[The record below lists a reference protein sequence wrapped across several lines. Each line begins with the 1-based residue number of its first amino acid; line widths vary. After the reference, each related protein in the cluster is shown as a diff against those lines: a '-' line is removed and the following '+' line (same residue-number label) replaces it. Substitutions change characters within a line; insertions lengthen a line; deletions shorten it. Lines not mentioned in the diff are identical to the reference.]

1 MINDST
7 ALSQL
12 NSDVRQITARVY
24 VYEGAST
31 RKYTFKASDNLQGFT
46 VERIGQG
53 KFFGYGICQKVNVKV
68 RDLNRQFT
76 ITTDNELL
84 PVWDV
89 RVGGNNQSLF
99 RYPRFKVS
107 EVHRDENTNALSIT
121 AYDALY
127 GATKRT
133 VSELT
138 LAAPYTIKDFIQA
151 CAQLLGLNGYTT
163 IGIGEDETCFDTSYP
178 EGANFEGTET
188 IREAL
193 DAAAEATQT
202 IYYINESRK
211 LCFKRLSVSGAPV
224 FTINKD
230 IYFTLSSKTNKRL
243 GTIVSATELGDN
255 LSASTTE
262 SGSTQFVRNNP
273 FWDNREDRA
282 TLLDNALAAVGG
294 LTLNQFESDWRGNY
308 LLEIGDKI
316 ALITKDGSQAF
327 SFVLDDTI
335 TYIGGL
341 QEQTRWSYENEENE
355 NDINSAPSNLGDS
368 IKQTYAKVDK
378 VNKEI
383 EIVASQAD
391 ENTDA
396 IAALRINVNSINAT
410 VQNQQQQIN
419 ESVDSLNSDIDS
431 LTTEIA
437 SARLE
442 SQQAILE
449 FRQEIE
455 QDGIDKVT
463 TSTGFTFNEEGMTV
477 EKSGREMK
485 TTITEDGMTVY
496 RSGESVL
503 QANNEGVKAKNLH
516 ANTYLIIG
524 NNSRFEDYK
533 YNRTGCFWIGS

>member
-1 MINDST
+1 MINNLN

-12 NSDVRQITARVY
+12 NSDVRHITARAY
-24 VYEGAST
+24 VYEGTST
-31 RKYTFKASDNLQGFT
+31 KHTFKATDNLQSFT
-46 VERIGQG
+46 VERVGQG
-53 KFFGYGICQKVNVKV
+53 KFFGYGVCQKMNLKV
-68 RDLNRQFT
+68 RDISRQFSV
-76 ITTDNELL
+76 TTANQINLI
-84 PVWDV
+84 WDV
-89 RVGGNNQSLF
+89 LVDGKNTSLF
-99 RYPRFKVS
+99 AYPRFRVS

-127 GATKRT
+127 DATKHN

-138 LAAPYTIKDFIQA
+138 LADSYTIKEFITS
-151 CAQLLGLNGYTT
+151 CVSLLGLKGYS
-163 IGIGEDETCFDTSYP
+163 IRGVGENETCFDTSYAA
-178 EGANFEGTET
+178 GANFEGTET

-193 DAAAEATQT
+193 DAVAEVTQT
-202 IYYINESRK
+202 IYFITSENK
-211 LCFKRLSVSGAPV
+211 ICFRRLSLDGDAS
-224 FTINKD
+224 FTIDKEK
-230 IYFTLSSKTNKRL
+230 YFTLSNKTNKRL

-255 LSASTTE
+255 LSVSTTE
-262 SGSTQFVRNNP
+262 SGSTQFIRDNP

-294 LTLNQFESDWRGNY
+294 LTLNQFECDWRGNY

-316 ALITKDGSQAF
+316 ALITKDGSQAI
-327 SFVLDDTI
+327 SYVLDDTI
-335 TYIGGL
+335 EYNGGIS
-341 QEQTRWSYENEENE
+341 EKTKWSYEDNENE
-355 NDINSAPSNLGDS
+355 NDINSAPTNLGDS

-378 VNKEI
+378 VNKEV

-396 IAALRINVNSINAT
+396 ISALRINVNSINAT

-449 FRQEIE
+449 FKQEIE

-533 YNRTGCFWIGS
+533 YDRTGCFWIGS

>member
-1 MINDST
+1 MINNSN

-12 NSDVRQITARVY
+12 NSDVRQITARAY
-24 VYEGAST
+24 VYEGTST
-31 RKYTFKASDNLQGFT
+31 KYTFKATDNLQSFT

-53 KFFGYGICQKVNVKV
+53 KFFGYGICQKINMKV
-68 RDLNRQFT
+68 RDVNRQFSV
-76 ITTDNELL
+76 TTANQINLI
-84 PVWDV
+84 WDV
-89 RVGGNNQSLF
+89 LVNGKNTSLF
-99 RYPRFKVS
+99 AYPRFKVS

-127 GATKRT
+127 EATKHN

-138 LAAPYTIKDFIQA
+138 LADSYTIKEFITS
-151 CAQLLGLNGYTT
+151 CAALLGLSGYS
-163 IGIGEDETCFDTSYP
+163 IRGVGENETCFDTSYAA
-178 EGANFEGTET
+178 GANFEGTET

-193 DAAAEATQT
+193 DAVAEVTQT
-202 IYYINESRK
+202 IYFITNERK
-211 LCFKRLSVSGAPV
+211 ICFRRLSLDGDAN
-224 FTINKD
+224 FTIDKEK
-230 IYFTLSSKTNKRL
+230 YFTLSSKTNKRL

-255 LSASTTE
+255 LSVSTTE
-262 SGSTQFVRNNP
+262 SGSTQYIRNNP
-273 FWDNREDRA
+273 FWDLREDRA

-294 LTLNQFESDWRGNY
+294 FTLNQFECDWHGNY

-316 ALITKDGSQAF
+316 ALVTKDNSQAI
-327 SFVLDDTI
+327 SYVLDDTI
-335 TYIGGL
+335 EYNGGIS
-341 QEQTRWSYENEENE
+341 EKTKWSYEDNENE
-355 NDINSAPSNLGDS
+355 TDINSAPTNLGDA
-368 IKQTYAKVDK
+368 IRQTYAKVDK
-378 VNKEI
+378 ANKEI
-383 EIVASQAD
+383 EIIASQAE
-391 ENTDA
+391 ENSNS
-396 IAALRINVNSINAT
+396 IAAIKVNVNSINAT
-410 VQNQQQQIN
+410 VQQQQQNLDDSI
-419 ESVDSLNSDIDS
+419 DSLNNDVAA
-431 LTTEIA
+431 LNETVA

-449 FRQEIE
+449 FKQEIE

-477 EKSGREMK
+477 EKSGKEMK

-496 RSGESVL
+496 RSGEGVL

>member
-1 MINDST
+1 MLINQN

-12 NSDVRQITARVY
+12 NSDVRQITARAY
-24 VYEGAST
+24 VYEGTST
-31 RKYTFKASDNLQGFT
+31 KYTFKASDNLQSFT

-53 KFFGYGICQKVNVKV
+53 KFFGYGICQKINMKV
-68 RDLNRQFT
+68 RDVNRQFSV
-76 ITTDNELL
+76 TTANQINLI
-84 PVWDV
+84 WDV
-89 RVGGNNQSLF
+89 LVNGKNTSLF
-99 RYPRFKVS
+99 AYPRFKVS

-127 GATKRT
+127 EATKHN

-138 LAAPYTIKDFIQA
+138 LADSYTIKGFIA
-151 CAQLLGLNGYTT
+151 SCAALLGLSGYS
-163 IGIGEDETCFDTSYP
+163 IRGVGEDETCFDTSYAA
-178 EGANFEGTET
+178 GANFEGTET

-193 DAAAEATQT
+193 DAVAEVTQT
-202 IYYINESRK
+202 VYFITSERK
-211 LCFKRLSVSGAPV
+211 ICFRRLSLDGDAN
-224 FTINKD
+224 FTIDKEK
-230 IYFTLSSKTNKRL
+230 YFTLSSKTNKRL

-255 LSASTTE
+255 LSVSTTE
-262 SGSTQFVRNNP
+262 SGSTQYIRNNP
-273 FWDNREDRA
+273 FWDLREDRA

-294 LTLNQFESDWRGNY
+294 LTLNQFECDWHGNY

-316 ALITKDGSQAF
+316 ALVTKDNSQTI
-327 SFVLDDTI
+327 SYVLDDTI
-335 TYIGGL
+335 EYNGGIS
-341 QEQTRWSYENEENE
+341 EKTKWSYEDNENE
-355 NDINSAPSNLGDS
+355 TDINSAPTNLGDA
-368 IKQTYAKVDK
+368 IRQTYAKVDK
-378 VNKEI
+378 ANKEI
-383 EIVASQAD
+383 EIVASQAE
-391 ENTDA
+391 ENSNS
-396 IAALRINVNSINAT
+396 IAAIKVNVNSINAT
-410 VQNQQQQIN
+410 VQQQQQNLDDSI
-419 ESVDSLNSDIDS
+419 DSLNNDVAA
-431 LTTEIA
+431 LNETVA

-449 FRQEIE
+449 FKQEIE

-477 EKSGREMK
+477 EKSGKEMK

>member
-1 MINDST
+1 MLNNSA

-12 NSDVRQITARVY
+12 NSDVRHITARAY
-24 VYEGAST
+24 VYEGTSS
-31 RKYTFKASDNLQGFT
+31 KYTFKATDNLQSFT
-46 VERIGQG
+46 VERVGQG
-53 KFFGYGICQKVNVKV
+53 KFFGYGICQKVNIKV
-68 RDLNRQFT
+68 RDVSRQFSV
-76 ITTDNELL
+76 TTANQINLI
-84 PVWDV
+84 WDV
-89 RVGGNNQSLF
+89 LVDGKNTSLF
-99 RYPRFKVS
+99 AYPRFKVS

-127 GATKRT
+127 EATKHN

-138 LAAPYTIKDFIQA
+138 LADSYTIKEFISS
-151 CAQLLGLNGYTT
+151 CVTLLGLKGYS
-163 IGIGEDETCFDTSYP
+163 ILGVGENETCFDTSYAA
-178 EGANFEGTET
+178 GANFEGTET
-188 IREAL
+188 IRDAL
-193 DAAAEATQT
+193 DAVAEVTQT
-202 IYYINESRK
+202 IYFITSGNK
-211 LCFKRLSVSGAPV
+211 ICFRRLSLDGDAN
-224 FTINKD
+224 FTIDKEK
-230 IYFTLSSKTNKRL
+230 YFTLSSKTNKRL

-255 LSASTTE
+255 LSVSTTE
-262 SGSTQFVRNNP
+262 SGSTQFIRDNP

-294 LTLNQFESDWRGNY
+294 LTLNQFECNWHGNY

-316 ALITKDGSQAF
+316 ALITKDGSQAI
-327 SFVLDDTI
+327 SYVLDDTI
-335 TYIGGL
+335 EYNGGIS
-341 QEQTRWSYENEENE
+341 EKTKWSYEDNENE

-419 ESVDSLNSDIDS
+419 ESVDSLNNDIDS

-485 TTITEDGMTVY
+485 TTITEDGMTVF

-524 NNSRFEDYK
+524 NNSRFEDYR
-533 YNRTGCFWIGS
+533 YDRTGCFWIGS

>member
-1 MINDST
+1 MLNNSA

-12 NSDVRQITARVY
+12 NSDVRHITARAY
-24 VYEGAST
+24 VYEGTSS
-31 RKYTFKASDNLQGFT
+31 KYTFKATDNLQSFT
-46 VERIGQG
+46 VERVGQG
-53 KFFGYGICQKVNVKV
+53 KFFGYGICQKINIKV
-68 RDLNRQFT
+68 RDVSRQFSV
-76 ITTDNELL
+76 TTANQINLI
-84 PVWDV
+84 WDV
-89 RVGGNNQSLF
+89 LVDGKNTSLF
-99 RYPRFKVS
+99 AYPRFKVS

-127 GATKRT
+127 DATKHN

-138 LAAPYTIKDFIQA
+138 LADSYTIKEFITS
-151 CAQLLGLNGYTT
+151 CATLLGLKGYS
-163 IGIGEDETCFDTSYP
+163 IRGVGENETCFDTSYAA
-178 EGANFEGTET
+178 GANFEGTET
-188 IREAL
+188 IRDAL
-193 DAAAEATQT
+193 DAVAEVTQT
-202 IYYINESRK
+202 IYFITSENK
-211 LCFKRLSVSGAPV
+211 ICFRRLSLNGDAH
-224 FTINKD
+224 FTIDKET
-230 IYFTLSSKTNKRL
+230 YYTLSSKTNKRL

-255 LSASTTE
+255 LSVSTTE
-262 SGSTQFVRNNP
+262 SGSTQFIRDNP

-294 LTLNQFESDWRGNY
+294 LTLNQFECNWHGNY

-316 ALITKDGSQAF
+316 ALITKDGSQAI
-327 SFVLDDTI
+327 SYVLDDTI
-335 TYIGGL
+335 EYNGGIS
-341 QEQTRWSYENEENE
+341 EKTKWSYEDNENE

-378 VNKEI
+378 VNKEV

-396 IAALRINVNSINAT
+396 ISALRINVNSINAT

-449 FRQEIE
+449 FKQEIE

-533 YNRTGCFWIGS
+533 YDRTGCFWIGS

>member
-1 MINDST
+1 MINNQN

-12 NSDVRQITARVY
+12 NSDVRHITARAY
-24 VYEGAST
+24 VYEGTST
-31 RKYTFKASDNLQGFT
+31 KHTFKATDNLQSFT
-46 VERIGQG
+46 VERVGQG
-53 KFFGYGICQKVNVKV
+53 KFFGYGICQKMNMKV
-68 RDLNRQFT
+68 RDVSRQFSV
-76 ITTDNELL
+76 TTANQINLI
-84 PVWDV
+84 WDV
-89 RVGGNNQSLF
+89 LVDGKNTSLF
-99 RYPRFKVS
+99 AYPRFKVS

-127 GATKRT
+127 EATKHN

-138 LAAPYTIKDFIQA
+138 LADSYTIKEFIA
-151 CAQLLGLNGYTT
+151 SCATLLGLKGYS
-163 IGIGEDETCFDTSYP
+163 IRGVGENETCFDTSYAA
-178 EGANFEGTET
+178 GANFEGTET
-188 IREAL
+188 IRDAL
-193 DAAAEATQT
+193 DAVAEVTQT
-202 IYYINESRK
+202 IYFITSENK
-211 LCFKRLSVSGAPV
+211 ICFRRLSLDGDAS
-224 FTINKD
+224 FTIDKEK
-230 IYFTLSSKTNKRL
+230 YFTLSSKTNKRL

-255 LSASTTE
+255 LSVSTTE
-262 SGSTQFVRNNP
+262 SGSTQFIRDNP

-294 LTLNQFESDWRGNY
+294 LTLNQFECNWHGNY

-316 ALITKDGSQAF
+316 ALVTKDGSQAI
-327 SFVLDDTI
+327 SYVLDDTI
-335 TYIGGL
+335 EYNGGIS
-341 QEQTRWSYENEENE
+341 EKTKWSYEDNENE

-396 IAALRINVNSINAT
+396 ISALRINVNSINAT

-442 SQQAILE
+442 SQQAVLE
-449 FRQEIE
+449 FKQEIE
-455 QDGIDKVT
+455 QDGVDKVT

-533 YNRTGCFWIGS
+533 YDRTGCFWIGS

>member
-1 MINDST
+1 MINNSN

-12 NSDVRQITARVY
+12 NSDVRHITARAY
-24 VYEGAST
+24 VYEGTSS
-31 RKYTFKASDNLQGFT
+31 KYTFKATDNLQSFT
-46 VERIGQG
+46 VERVGQG
-53 KFFGYGICQKVNVKV
+53 KFFGYGICQKMNMKV
-68 RDLNRQFT
+68 RDVSRQFSV
-76 ITTDNELL
+76 TTANQINLI
-84 PVWDV
+84 WDV
-89 RVGGNNQSLF
+89 LVNGKNTSLF
-99 RYPRFKVS
+99 AYPRFKVS

-127 GATKRT
+127 DATKHN

-138 LAAPYTIKDFIQA
+138 LADSYTIKEFITS
-151 CAQLLGLNGYTT
+151 CATLLGLSGYS
-163 IGIGEDETCFDTSYP
+163 IRGVGENETCFDTSYAA
-178 EGANFEGTET
+178 GANFEGTET
-188 IREAL
+188 IRDAL
-193 DAAAEATQT
+193 DAVAEVTQT
-202 IYYINESRK
+202 IYFITSENK
-211 LCFKRLSVSGAPV
+211 ICFRRLSLDGDAS
-224 FTINKD
+224 FTIDKEK
-230 IYFTLSSKTNKRL
+230 YFTLSSKTNKRL

-255 LSASTTE
+255 LSVSTTE
-262 SGSTQFVRNNP
+262 SGSTQFIRDNP

-294 LTLNQFESDWRGNY
+294 LTLNQFECNWHGNY

-316 ALITKDGSQAF
+316 ALVTKDGSQAI
-327 SFVLDDTI
+327 SYVLDDTI
-335 TYIGGL
+335 EYNGGIS
-341 QEQTRWSYENEENE
+341 EKTKWSYEDNENE

-442 SQQAILE
+442 SQQAVLE
-449 FRQEIE
+449 FKQEIE
-455 QDGIDKVT
+455 QDGVDKVT

-533 YNRTGCFWIGS
+533 YDRTGCFWIGS

>member
-1 MINDST
+1 MINNSA

-12 NSDVRQITARVY
+12 NSDVRHITARAY
-24 VYEGAST
+24 VYEGTST
-31 RKYTFKASDNLQGFT
+31 KYTFKAADNLQSFT
-46 VERIGQG
+46 VERVGQG
-53 KFFGYGICQKVNVKV
+53 KFFGYGICQKINMKV
-68 RDLNRQFT
+68 RDVNRQFSV
-76 ITTDNELL
+76 TTANQINLI
-84 PVWDV
+84 WDV
-89 RVGGNNQSLF
+89 LVNGKNTSLF
-99 RYPRFKVS
+99 AYPRFKVS

-127 GATKRT
+127 EATKHN

-138 LAAPYTIKDFIQA
+138 LAGSYTIKEFITS
-151 CAQLLGLNGYTT
+151 CAALLGLSGYS
-163 IGIGEDETCFDTSYP
+163 IRGVGENETCFDTSYAA
-178 EGANFEGTET
+178 GANFEGTET

-193 DAAAEATQT
+193 DAVAEVTQT
-202 IYYINESRK
+202 IYFITNERK
-211 LCFKRLSVSGAPV
+211 ICFRRLSLDGDAN
-224 FTINKD
+224 FTIDKEK
-230 IYFTLSSKTNKRL
+230 YFTLSSKTNKRL

-255 LSASTTE
+255 LSVSTTE
-262 SGSTQFVRNNP
+262 SGSTQYIRNNP
-273 FWDNREDRA
+273 FWDLREDRA

-294 LTLNQFESDWRGNY
+294 FTLNQFECDWHGNY

-316 ALITKDGSQAF
+316 ALVTKDNSQAI
-327 SFVLDDTI
+327 SYVLDDTI
-335 TYIGGL
+335 EYNGGIS
-341 QEQTRWSYENEENE
+341 EKTKWSYEDNENE

-442 SQQAILE
+442 SQQAVLE

-533 YNRTGCFWIGS
+533 YDRTGCFWIGS

>member
-1 MINDST
+1 MINNSN

-12 NSDVRQITARVY
+12 NSDVRHITARAY
-24 VYEGAST
+24 VYEDTST
-31 RKYTFKASDNLQGFT
+31 KYTFKAADNLQSFT
-46 VERIGQG
+46 VERVGQG
-53 KFFGYGICQKVNVKV
+53 KFFGYGICQKMNMKV
-68 RDLNRQFT
+68 RDVSRQFSV
-76 ITTDNELL
+76 TTANQINLI
-84 PVWDV
+84 WDV
-89 RVGGNNQSLF
+89 LVDGNNISLF
-99 RYPRFKVS
+99 AYPRFKVS

-127 GATKRT
+127 EATKHN

-138 LAAPYTIKDFIQA
+138 LADSYTIKEFIA
-151 CAQLLGLNGYTT
+151 SCAALLGLSGYN
-163 IGIGEDETCFDTSYP
+163 IRGVGENETCFDTSYAA
-178 EGANFEGTET
+178 GANFEGTET

-193 DAAAEATQT
+193 DAVAEVTQT
-202 IYYINESRK
+202 IYFITSEHK
-211 LCFKRLSVSGAPV
+211 ICFRRLSSDGDAD
-224 FTINKD
+224 FTIDKEK
-230 IYFTLSSKTNKRL
+230 YFTLSSKTNKRL

-262 SGSTQFVRNNP
+262 SGSTQFIRNNP

-294 LTLNQFESDWRGNY
+294 LTLNQFECDWHGNY

-316 ALITKDGSQAF
+316 ALITKDGSQAI
-327 SFVLDDTI
+327 SYVLDDTI
-335 TYIGGL
+335 EYNGGIS
-341 QEQTRWSYENEENE
+341 EKTKWSYADNENE
-355 NDINSAPSNLGDS
+355 NDIYSAPSNLGDS

-396 IAALRINVNSINAT
+396 IAALRINVDSINAT

-419 ESVDSLNSDIDS
+419 ESVDSLNSDINT

>member
-1 MINDST
+1 MINNSN

-12 NSDVRQITARVY
+12 NSDVRHITARAY
-24 VYEGAST
+24 VYEGTST
-31 RKYTFKASDNLQGFT
+31 KHIFKATDNLQSFT
-46 VERIGQG
+46 VERVGQG
-53 KFFGYGICQKVNVKV
+53 KFFGYGICQKMNMKV
-68 RDLNRQFT
+68 RDVSRQFSV
-76 ITTDNELL
+76 TTANQINLI
-84 PVWDV
+84 WDV
-89 RVGGNNQSLF
+89 LVNGKNTSLF
-99 RYPRFKVS
+99 AYPRFKVS

-127 GATKRT
+127 EATKHN

-138 LAAPYTIKDFIQA
+138 LADSYTIKEFIA
-151 CAQLLGLNGYTT
+151 SCATLLGLKGYS
-163 IGIGEDETCFDTSYP
+163 IRGLGENETCFDTSYAA
-178 EGANFEGTET
+178 GANFEGTET
-188 IREAL
+188 IRDAL
-193 DAAAEATQT
+193 DAVAEVTQT
-202 IYYINESRK
+202 IYFITSENK
-211 LCFKRLSVSGAPV
+211 ICFRRLSINGDAS
-224 FTINKD
+224 FTIDKEK
-230 IYFTLSSKTNKRL
+230 YFTLSSKTNKRL

-255 LSASTTE
+255 LSVSTTE
-262 SGSTQFVRNNP
+262 SGSTQFIRDNP

-294 LTLNQFESDWRGNY
+294 LTLNQFECNWHGNY

-316 ALITKDGSQAF
+316 ALITKDGSQAI
-327 SFVLDDTI
+327 SYVLDDTI
-335 TYIGGL
+335 EYNGGIS
-341 QEQTRWSYENEENE
+341 EKTKWSYEDNENE

-396 IAALRINVNSINAT
+396 ISALRINVNSINAT

-442 SQQAILE
+442 SQQAVLE
-449 FRQEIE
+449 FKQEIE
-455 QDGIDKVT
+455 QDGVDKVT

-533 YNRTGCFWIGS
+533 YDRTGCFWIGS

>member
-1 MINDST
+1 MLINQN

-12 NSDVRQITARVY
+12 NSDVRHITARAY
-24 VYEGAST
+24 VYEGTST
-31 RKYTFKASDNLQGFT
+31 KYTFKAADNLQSFT
-46 VERIGQG
+46 VERVGQG
-53 KFFGYGICQKVNVKV
+53 KFFGYGICQKMNMKV
-68 RDLNRQFT
+68 RDVSRQFSV
-76 ITTDNELL
+76 TTANQINLI
-84 PVWDV
+84 WDV
-89 RVGGNNQSLF
+89 LVNGKNTSLF
-99 RYPRFKVS
+99 AYPRFKVS

-127 GATKRT
+127 EATKHN

-138 LAAPYTIKDFIQA
+138 LADSYTIKEFIA
-151 CAQLLGLNGYTT
+151 SCAALLGLSGYS
-163 IGIGEDETCFDTSYP
+163 IRGVGENETCFDTSYAA
-178 EGANFEGTET
+178 GANFEGTET

-193 DAAAEATQT
+193 DAVAEVTQT
-202 IYYINESRK
+202 IYFITSEHK
-211 LCFKRLSVSGAPV
+211 ICFRRLSSDGDAN
-224 FTINKD
+224 FTIDKEK
-230 IYFTLSSKTNKRL
+230 YFTLSSKTNKRL

-262 SGSTQFVRNNP
+262 SGSTQFIRNNP

-282 TLLDNALAAVGG
+282 ALLDNALAAVGG
-294 LTLNQFESDWRGNY
+294 LTLNQFECDWHGNY

-316 ALITKDGSQAF
+316 ALITKDGSQTI
-327 SFVLDDTI
+327 SYVLDDTI
-335 TYIGGL
+335 EYNGGIS
-341 QEQTRWSYENEENE
+341 EKTKWSYEDNENE

-442 SQQAILE
+442 SQQAVLE

-533 YNRTGCFWIGS
+533 YDRTGCFWIGS

>member
-1 MINDST
+1 MINNSA

-12 NSDVRQITARVY
+12 NSDVRHITARAY
-24 VYEGAST
+24 VYEGTST
-31 RKYTFKASDNLQGFT
+31 KYTFKATDNLQSFT
-46 VERIGQG
+46 VERVGQG
-53 KFFGYGICQKVNVKV
+53 KFFGYGICQKMNMKV
-68 RDLNRQFT
+68 RDVSRQFSV
-76 ITTDNELL
+76 TTANQINLI
-84 PVWDV
+84 WDV
-89 RVGGNNQSLF
+89 LVDGKNTSLF
-99 RYPRFKVS
+99 AYPRFKVS

-127 GATKRT
+127 EATKHN

-138 LAAPYTIKDFIQA
+138 LADSYTIKEFIA
-151 CAQLLGLNGYTT
+151 SCATLLGLKGYS
-163 IGIGEDETCFDTSYP
+163 IRGVGENETCFDTSYAA
-178 EGANFEGTET
+178 GANFEGTET
-188 IREAL
+188 IRDAL
-193 DAAAEATQT
+193 DAVAEVTQT
-202 IYYINESRK
+202 IYFITNENK
-211 LCFKRLSVSGAPV
+211 ICFRRLSSDGNAN
-224 FTINKD
+224 FTIDKEK
-230 IYFTLSSKTNKRL
+230 YFTLSSKTNKRL
-243 GTIVSATELGDN
+243 STIVSATELGDN

-262 SGSTQFVRNNP
+262 SGSTQFIRDNP

-294 LTLNQFESDWRGNY
+294 LTLNQFECNWHGNY

-316 ALITKDGSQAF
+316 ALITKDGSQAI
-327 SFVLDDTI
+327 SYVLDDTI
-335 TYIGGL
+335 EYNGGIS
-341 QEQTRWSYENEENE
+341 EKTKWSYEDNENE

-396 IAALRINVNSINAT
+396 ISALRINVNSINAT

-442 SQQAILE
+442 SQQAVLE
-449 FRQEIE
+449 FKQEIE
-455 QDGIDKVT
+455 QDGVDKVT

-533 YNRTGCFWIGS
+533 YDRTGCFWIGS

>member
-1 MINDST
+1 MINNSA

-12 NSDVRQITARVY
+12 NSDVRHITARAY
-24 VYEGAST
+24 VYEDTSN
-31 RKYTFKASDNLQGFT
+31 KYTFKATDNLQSFT
-46 VERIGQG
+46 VERVGQG
-53 KFFGYGICQKVNVKV
+53 KFFGYGICQKMNMKV
-68 RDLNRQFT
+68 RDVSRQFSV
-76 ITTDNELL
+76 TTANQINLI
-84 PVWDV
+84 WDV
-89 RVGGNNQSLF
+89 LVDGKNTSLF
-99 RYPRFKVS
+99 AYPRFKVS

-127 GATKRT
+127 DATKHN

-138 LAAPYTIKDFIQA
+138 LADSYTIKEFIA
-151 CAQLLGLNGYTT
+151 SCATLLGLSGYS
-163 IGIGEDETCFDTSYP
+163 IVGVGENETCFDTSYAA
-178 EGANFEGTET
+178 GANFEGTET
-188 IREAL
+188 IRDAL
-193 DAAAEATQT
+193 DAVAEVTQT
-202 IYYINESRK
+202 IYFITSGNK
-211 LCFKRLSVSGAPV
+211 ICFRRLSLDGNAN
-224 FTINKD
+224 FTIDKEK
-230 IYFTLSSKTNKRL
+230 YFTLSSKTNKRL

-255 LSASTTE
+255 LSVSTTE
-262 SGSTQFVRNNP
+262 SGSTQFIRNNP

-294 LTLNQFESDWRGNY
+294 LTLNQFECNWHGNY

-316 ALITKDGSQAF
+316 ALITKDGSQAI
-327 SFVLDDTI
+327 SYVLDDTI
-335 TYIGGL
+335 EYNGGIS
-341 QEQTRWSYENEENE
+341 EKTKWSYEDNENE

-396 IAALRINVNSINAT
+396 ISALRINVNSINAT

-449 FRQEIE
+449 FKQEIE

-533 YNRTGCFWIGS
+533 YDRTGCFWIGS

>member
-1 MINDST
+1 MLINQN

-12 NSDVRQITARVY
+12 NSDVRQIAARAY
-24 VYEGAST
+24 VYEGTST
-31 RKYTFKASDNLQGFT
+31 KYTFKASDNLQSFT

-53 KFFGYGICQKVNVKV
+53 KFFGYGICQKINMKV
-68 RDLNRQFT
+68 RDVNRQFSV
-76 ITTDNELL
+76 TTANQINLI
-84 PVWDV
+84 WDV
-89 RVGGNNQSLF
+89 LVNGKNTSLF
-99 RYPRFKVS
+99 AYPRFKVS

-127 GATKRT
+127 EATKHN

-138 LAAPYTIKDFIQA
+138 LADSYTIKGFIA
-151 CAQLLGLNGYTT
+151 SCAALLGLSGYS
-163 IGIGEDETCFDTSYP
+163 IRGVGEDETCFDTSYAA
-178 EGANFEGTET
+178 GANFEGTET

-193 DAAAEATQT
+193 DAVAEVTQT
-202 IYYINESRK
+202 VYFITNERK
-211 LCFKRLSVSGAPV
+211 ICFRRLSLDGDAN
-224 FTINKD
+224 FTIDKEK
-230 IYFTLSSKTNKRL
+230 YFTLSSKTNKRL

-255 LSASTTE
+255 LSVSTTE
-262 SGSTQFVRNNP
+262 SGSTQYIRNNP
-273 FWDNREDRA
+273 FWDLREDRA

-294 LTLNQFESDWRGNY
+294 LTLNQFECDWHGNY

-316 ALITKDGSQAF
+316 ALVTKDNSQTI
-327 SFVLDDTI
+327 SYVLDDTI
-335 TYIGGL
+335 EYNGGIS
-341 QEQTRWSYENEENE
+341 EKTKWSYEDNENE
-355 NDINSAPSNLGDS
+355 TDINSAPTNLGDA
-368 IKQTYAKVDK
+368 IRQTYAKVDK
-378 VNKEI
+378 ANKEI
-383 EIVASQAD
+383 EIVASQAE
-391 ENTDA
+391 ENSNS
-396 IAALRINVNSINAT
+396 IAAIKVNVNSINAT
-410 VQNQQQQIN
+410 VQQQQQNLDDSI
-419 ESVDSLNSDIDS
+419 DSLNNDVAA
-431 LTTEIA
+431 LNETVA

-449 FRQEIE
+449 FKQEIE

-477 EKSGREMK
+477 EKSGKEMK

-533 YNRTGCFWIGS
+533 YDRTGCFWIGS

>member
-1 MINDST
+1 MINNSA

-12 NSDVRQITARVY
+12 NSDVRHITARAY
-24 VYEGAST
+24 VYEGTST
-31 RKYTFKASDNLQGFT
+31 KHIFKATDNLQSFT
-46 VERIGQG
+46 VERVGQG
-53 KFFGYGICQKVNVKV
+53 KFFGYGICQKANIKV
-68 RDLNRQFT
+68 RDVSRQFSA
-76 ITTDNELL
+76 TTANQINLI
-84 PVWDV
+84 WDV
-89 RVGGNNQSLF
+89 LVNGKNTSLF
-99 RYPRFKVS
+99 AYPRFRVS

-127 GATKRT
+127 DATKHN

-138 LAAPYTIKDFIQA
+138 LADSYTIKEFITS
-151 CAQLLGLNGYTT
+151 CVTLLGLKGYS
-163 IGIGEDETCFDTSYP
+163 IRGVGENETCFDTSYAA
-178 EGANFEGTET
+178 GANFEGTET
-188 IREAL
+188 IRDAL
-193 DAAAEATQT
+193 DAVAEVTQT
-202 IYYINESRK
+202 IYFITSENK
-211 LCFKRLSVSGAPV
+211 ICFRRLSLDGDAS
-224 FTINKD
+224 FTIDKEK
-230 IYFTLSSKTNKRL
+230 YFTLSSKTNKRL

-255 LSASTTE
+255 LSVSTTE
-262 SGSTQFVRNNP
+262 SGSTQFIRDNP

-294 LTLNQFESDWRGNY
+294 FTLNQFECNWHGNY

-316 ALITKDGSQAF
+316 ALITKDGSQAI
-327 SFVLDDTI
+327 SYVLDDTI
-335 TYIGGL
+335 EYNGGIS
-341 QEQTRWSYENEENE
+341 EKTKWSYEDNENE

-378 VNKEI
+378 VNKQI

-442 SQQAILE
+442 SQQAVLE
-449 FRQEIE
+449 FKQEIE
-455 QDGIDKVT
+455 QDGVDKVT

-533 YNRTGCFWIGS
+533 YDRTGCFWIGS

>member
-1 MINDST
+1 MINNSA

-12 NSDVRQITARVY
+12 NSDVRHITARAK
-24 VYEGAST
+24 VYEDTST
-31 RKYTFKASDNLQGFT
+31 KYTFKATDNLQSFT
-46 VERIGQG
+46 VERVGQG
-53 KFFGYGICQKVNVKV
+53 KFFGYGICQKTNIKV
-68 RDLNRQFT
+68 RDVSRQFSV
-76 ITTDNELL
+76 TTANQINLI
-84 PVWDV
+84 WDV
-89 RVGGNNQSLF
+89 LVDGKNTSLF
-99 RYPRFKVS
+99 AYPRFKVS
-107 EVHRDENTNALSIT
+107 EVHRNENTNVLSIT

-127 GATKRT
+127 DATKHN

-138 LAAPYTIKDFIQA
+138 LADSYTIKKFITS
-151 CAQLLGLNGYTT
+151 CVTLLGLSGYS
-163 IGIGEDETCFDTSYP
+163 ILGVGENETCFDTSYAA
-178 EGANFEGTET
+178 GANFEGTET

-193 DAAAEATQT
+193 DAVAEVTQT
-202 IYYINESRK
+202 IYFITSENK
-211 LCFKRLSVSGAPV
+211 ICFRRLSSDGNAD
-224 FTINKD
+224 FTIDKEK
-230 IYFTLSSKTNKRL
+230 YFTLSSRTNKRL
-243 GTIVSATELGDN
+243 RRIVSATELGDN
-255 LSASTTE
+255 LSVSTTE
-262 SGSTQFVRNNP
+262 SGSTQFIRDNP

-294 LTLNQFESDWRGNY
+294 FTLNQFECNWHGNY

-316 ALITKDGSQAF
+316 ALITKDGSQAI
-327 SFVLDDTI
+327 SYVLDDTI
-335 TYIGGL
+335 EYNGGIS
-341 QEQTRWSYENEENE
+341 EKTKWSYDYNENE

-442 SQQAILE
+442 SQQAVLE
-449 FRQEIE
+449 FKQEIE
-455 QDGIDKVT
+455 QDGVDKVT

-533 YNRTGCFWIGS
+533 YDRTGCFWIGS

>member
-1 MINDST
+1 MINNSN

-12 NSDVRQITARVY
+12 NSDVRHITARAY
-24 VYEGAST
+24 VYEGTST
-31 RKYTFKASDNLQGFT
+31 KHIFKATDNLQSFT
-46 VERIGQG
+46 VERVGQG
-53 KFFGYGICQKVNVKV
+53 KFFGYGICQKANIKV
-68 RDLNRQFT
+68 RDVSRQFSV
-76 ITTDNELL
+76 TTANQINLI
-84 PVWDV
+84 WDV
-89 RVGGNNQSLF
+89 LVNGKNTSLF
-99 RYPRFKVS
+99 AYPRFKVS

-127 GATKRT
+127 DATKHN

-138 LAAPYTIKDFIQA
+138 LADSYTIKEFIA
-151 CAQLLGLNGYTT
+151 SCATLLGLKGYS
-163 IGIGEDETCFDTSYP
+163 IRGVGENETCFDTSYAA
-178 EGANFEGTET
+178 GANFEGTET
-188 IREAL
+188 IRDAL
-193 DAAAEATQT
+193 DAVAEVTQT
-202 IYYINESRK
+202 IYFITSENK
-211 LCFKRLSVSGAPV
+211 ICFRRLSLDGDAS
-224 FTINKD
+224 FTIDKEK
-230 IYFTLSSKTNKRL
+230 YFTLSSKTNKRL

-255 LSASTTE
+255 LSVSTTE
-262 SGSTQFVRNNP
+262 SGSTQFIRDNP

-294 LTLNQFESDWRGNY
+294 LTLNQFECNWHGNY

-316 ALITKDGSQAF
+316 ALITKDGSQAI
-327 SFVLDDTI
+327 SYVLDDTI
-335 TYIGGL
+335 EYNGGIS
-341 QEQTRWSYENEENE
+341 EKTKWSYEDNENE

-396 IAALRINVNSINAT
+396 ISALRINVNSINAT

-442 SQQAILE
+442 SQQAVLE
-449 FRQEIE
+449 FKQEIE
-455 QDGIDKVT
+455 QDGVDKVT

-533 YNRTGCFWIGS
+533 YDRTGCFWIGS

>member
-1 MINDST
+1 MINNSA

-12 NSDVRQITARVY
+12 NSDVRHITARAY
-24 VYEGAST
+24 VYEGTST
-31 RKYTFKASDNLQGFT
+31 KYTFKAADNLQSFT
-46 VERIGQG
+46 VERVGQG
-53 KFFGYGICQKVNVKV
+53 KFFGYGICQKMNMKV
-68 RDLNRQFT
+68 RDVSRQFSV
-76 ITTDNELL
+76 TTANQINLI
-84 PVWDV
+84 WDV
-89 RVGGNNQSLF
+89 LVNGKNTSLF
-99 RYPRFKVS
+99 AYPRFKVS

-127 GATKRT
+127 EATKHN

-138 LAAPYTIKDFIQA
+138 LADSYTIKEFIA
-151 CAQLLGLNGYTT
+151 SCAALLGLSGYS
-163 IGIGEDETCFDTSYP
+163 IRGVGENETCFDTSYAA
-178 EGANFEGTET
+178 GANFEGTET

-193 DAAAEATQT
+193 DAVAEVTQT
-202 IYYINESRK
+202 IYFITSEHK
-211 LCFKRLSVSGAPV
+211 ICFRRLSSDGDAN
-224 FTINKD
+224 FTIDKEK
-230 IYFTLSSKTNKRL
+230 YFTLSSKTNKRL

-262 SGSTQFVRNNP
+262 SGSTQFIRNNP

-282 TLLDNALAAVGG
+282 ALLDNALAAVGG
-294 LTLNQFESDWRGNY
+294 LTLNQFECDWHGNY

-316 ALITKDGSQAF
+316 ALITKDGSQTI
-327 SFVLDDTI
+327 SYVLDDTI
-335 TYIGGL
+335 EYNGGIS
-341 QEQTRWSYENEENE
+341 EKTKWSYEDNENE

-391 ENTDA
+391 KNTDA

-419 ESVDSLNSDIDS
+419 ESVDSLNSGIDS

-442 SQQAILE
+442 SQQAVLE

-533 YNRTGCFWIGS
+533 YDRTGCFWIGS

>member
-1 MINDST
+1 MINNQN

-12 NSDVRQITARVY
+12 NSDVRHITARAY
-24 VYEGAST
+24 VYEGTST
-31 RKYTFKASDNLQGFT
+31 KHIFKATDNLQSFT
-46 VERIGQG
+46 VERVGQG
-53 KFFGYGICQKVNVKV
+53 KFFGYGICQKMNMKV
-68 RDLNRQFT
+68 RDVSRQFSV
-76 ITTDNELL
+76 TTANQINLI
-84 PVWDV
+84 WDV
-89 RVGGNNQSLF
+89 LVNGKNTSLF
-99 RYPRFKVS
+99 AYPRFRVS

-127 GATKRT
+127 EATKHN

-138 LAAPYTIKDFIQA
+138 LADSYTIKDFIIS
-151 CAQLLGLNGYTT
+151 CVTLLGLKGYS
-163 IGIGEDETCFDTSYP
+163 IRGVGENETCFDTSYAA
-178 EGANFEGTET
+178 GANFEGTET
-188 IREAL
+188 IRDAL
-193 DAAAEATQT
+193 DAVAEVTQT
-202 IYYINESRK
+202 IYFITSENK
-211 LCFKRLSVSGAPV
+211 ICFRRLSLDGDVN
-224 FTINKD
+224 FTIDKEK
-230 IYFTLSSKTNKRL
+230 YFTLSSKTNKRL

-255 LSASTTE
+255 LSVSTTE
-262 SGSTQFVRNNP
+262 SGSTQFIRDNP

-294 LTLNQFESDWRGNY
+294 LTLNQFECNWHGNY

-316 ALITKDGSQAF
+316 ALVTKDGSQAI
-327 SFVLDDTI
+327 SYVLDDTI
-335 TYIGGL
+335 EYNGGIS
-341 QEQTRWSYENEENE
+341 EKTKWSYEDNENE

-396 IAALRINVNSINAT
+396 ISALRINVNSINAT

-419 ESVDSLNSDIDS
+419 ESVDSINSDIDS

-442 SQQAILE
+442 SQQAVLE
-449 FRQEIE
+449 FKQEIE
-455 QDGIDKVT
+455 QDGVDKVT

-533 YNRTGCFWIGS
+533 YDRTGCFWIGS

>member
-1 MINDST
+1 MINNSA

-12 NSDVRQITARVY
+12 NSDVRHITARAY
-24 VYEGAST
+24 VYEGTST
-31 RKYTFKASDNLQGFT
+31 KYIFKATDNLQSFT
-46 VERIGQG
+46 VERVGQG
-53 KFFGYGICQKVNVKV
+53 KFFGYGICQKMNMKV
-68 RDLNRQFT
+68 RDVSRQFSV
-76 ITTDNELL
+76 TTANQINLI
-84 PVWDV
+84 WDV
-89 RVGGNNQSLF
+89 LVNGKNTSLF
-99 RYPRFKVS
+99 AYPRFKVS

-127 GATKRT
+127 DATKHN

-138 LAAPYTIKDFIQA
+138 LADSYTIKEFIA
-151 CAQLLGLNGYTT
+151 SCATLLGLKGYS
-163 IGIGEDETCFDTSYP
+163 IRGVGENETCFDTSYAA
-178 EGANFEGTET
+178 GANFEGTET
-188 IREAL
+188 IRDAL
-193 DAAAEATQT
+193 DAVAEVTQT
-202 IYYINESRK
+202 IYFITSENK
-211 LCFKRLSVSGAPV
+211 ICFRRLSLDGDAS
-224 FTINKD
+224 FTIDKEK
-230 IYFTLSSKTNKRL
+230 YFTLSSKTNKRL

-255 LSASTTE
+255 LSVSTTE
-262 SGSTQFVRNNP
+262 SGSTQFIRDNP

-294 LTLNQFESDWRGNY
+294 LTLNQFECNWHGNY

-316 ALITKDGSQAF
+316 ALITKDGSQAI
-327 SFVLDDTI
+327 SYVLDDTI
-335 TYIGGL
+335 EYNGGIS
-341 QEQTRWSYENEENE
+341 EKTKWSYEDNENE

-396 IAALRINVNSINAT
+396 ISALRINVNSINAT

-442 SQQAILE
+442 SQQAVLE
-449 FRQEIE
+449 FKQEIE
-455 QDGIDKVT
+455 QDGVDKVT

-533 YNRTGCFWIGS
+533 YDRTGCFWIGS

>member
-1 MINDST
+1 MLINQN

-12 NSDVRQITARVY
+12 NSDVRHITARAY
-24 VYEGAST
+24 VYEGTSS
-31 RKYTFKASDNLQGFT
+31 KYTFKATDNLQSFT
-46 VERIGQG
+46 VERVGQG
-53 KFFGYGICQKVNVKV
+53 KFFGYGICQKMNMKV
-68 RDLNRQFT
+68 RDVSRQFSV
-76 ITTDNELL
+76 TTANQINLI
-84 PVWDV
+84 WDV
-89 RVGGNNQSLF
+89 LVNGKNTSLF
-99 RYPRFKVS
+99 AYPRFKVS

-127 GATKRT
+127 DATKHN

-138 LAAPYTIKDFIQA
+138 LADSYTIKEFIA
-151 CAQLLGLNGYTT
+151 SCVTLLGLKGYS
-163 IGIGEDETCFDTSYP
+163 IVGVGENETCFDTSYAA
-178 EGANFEGTET
+178 GANFEGTET
-188 IREAL
+188 IRDAL
-193 DAAAEATQT
+193 DAVAEVTQT
-202 IYYINESRK
+202 IYFITSGNK
-211 LCFKRLSVSGAPV
+211 ICFRRLSLAGDAN
-224 FTINKD
+224 FTIDKEK
-230 IYFTLSSKTNKRL
+230 YFTLSSKTNKRL

-255 LSASTTE
+255 LSVSTTE
-262 SGSTQFVRNNP
+262 SGSTQFIRDNP

-294 LTLNQFESDWRGNY
+294 LTLNQFECNWHGNY

-316 ALITKDGSQAF
+316 ALITKDGSQAI
-327 SFVLDDTI
+327 SYVLDDTI
-335 TYIGGL
+335 EYNGGIS
-341 QEQTRWSYENEENE
+341 EKTKWSYEDNENE

-378 VNKEI
+378 VNKEV

-396 IAALRINVNSINAT
+396 ISALRINVNSINAT
-410 VQNQQQQIN
+410 VQSQQQQIN

-449 FRQEIE
+449 FKQEIE

-533 YNRTGCFWIGS
+533 YDRTGCFWIGS

>member
-1 MINDST
+1 MINNSA

-12 NSDVRQITARVY
+12 NSDVRHITARAY
-24 VYEGAST
+24 VYEGTST
-31 RKYTFKASDNLQGFT
+31 KHTFKATDNLQSFT
-46 VERIGQG
+46 VERVGQG
-53 KFFGYGICQKVNVKV
+53 KFFGYGICQKTNIKV
-68 RDLNRQFT
+68 RDVSRQFSV
-76 ITTDNELL
+76 TTANQINLI
-84 PVWDV
+84 WDV
-89 RVGGNNQSLF
+89 LVNGKNTSLF
-99 RYPRFKVS
+99 AYPRFRVS

-127 GATKRT
+127 DATKHN

-138 LAAPYTIKDFIQA
+138 LADSYTIKEFITS
-151 CAQLLGLNGYTT
+151 CVTLLGLKGYS
-163 IGIGEDETCFDTSYP
+163 IRGVGENETCFDTSYAA
-178 EGANFEGTET
+178 GANFEGTET
-188 IREAL
+188 IRDAL
-193 DAAAEATQT
+193 DAVAEVTQT
-202 IYYINESRK
+202 IYFITSENK
-211 LCFKRLSVSGAPV
+211 ICFRRLSLDGNAD
-224 FTINKD
+224 FTIDKEK
-230 IYFTLSSKTNKRL
+230 YFTLSSKTNKRL

-262 SGSTQFVRNNP
+262 SGSTQFIRNNP

-294 LTLNQFESDWRGNY
+294 LTLNQFECNWHGNY

-316 ALITKDGSQAF
+316 ALITKDGSQAI
-327 SFVLDDTI
+327 SYVLDDTI
-335 TYIGGL
+335 EYNGGIS
-341 QEQTRWSYENEENE
+341 EKTKWSYEDNENE

-378 VNKEI
+378 VNKQI

-442 SQQAILE
+442 SQQAVLE
-449 FRQEIE
+449 FKQEIE
-455 QDGIDKVT
+455 QDGVDKVT

-533 YNRTGCFWIGS
+533 YDRTGCFWIGS

>member
-1 MINDST
+1 MINNSN

-12 NSDVRQITARVY
+12 NSDVRNITARAY
-24 VYEGAST
+24 VYEDTST
-31 RKYTFKASDNLQGFT
+31 KYTFKAADNLQSFT
-46 VERIGQG
+46 VERVGQG
-53 KFFGYGICQKVNVKV
+53 KFFGYGICQKMNMKV
-68 RDLNRQFT
+68 RDVSRQFSV
-76 ITTDNELL
+76 TTANQINLI
-84 PVWDV
+84 WDV
-89 RVGGNNQSLF
+89 LVDGNNISLF
-99 RYPRFKVS
+99 AYPRFKVS

-127 GATKRT
+127 EATKHN

-138 LAAPYTIKDFIQA
+138 LADSYTIKKFIA
-151 CAQLLGLNGYTT
+151 SCAALLGLSGYT
-163 IGIGEDETCFDTSYP
+163 IRGVGENETCFDTSYAA
-178 EGANFEGTET
+178 GANFEGTET

-193 DAAAEATQT
+193 DAVAEVTQT
-202 IYYINESRK
+202 VYFITNERK
-211 LCFKRLSVSGAPV
+211 ICFRRLSLDGDAD
-224 FTINKD
+224 FTIDKEK
-230 IYFTLSSKTNKRL
+230 YFTLSSKTNKRL

-262 SGSTQFVRNNP
+262 SGSTQFIRNNP

-294 LTLNQFESDWRGNY
+294 LTLNQFECDWHGNY

-316 ALITKDGSQAF
+316 ALITKDGSQAI
-327 SFVLDDTI
+327 SYVLDDTI
-335 TYIGGL
+335 EYNGGIS
-341 QEQTRWSYENEENE
+341 EKTKWSYADNENE
-355 NDINSAPSNLGDS
+355 NDIYSAPSNLGDS

-396 IAALRINVNSINAT
+396 IAALRINVDSINAT

-419 ESVDSLNSDIDS
+419 ESVDSLNSDINT

>member
-1 MINDST
+1 MLINQN

-12 NSDVRQITARVY
+12 NSDVRHITARAY
-24 VYEGAST
+24 VYEDTST
-31 RKYTFKASDNLQGFT
+31 KYTFKAADNLQSFT
-46 VERIGQG
+46 VERVGQG
-53 KFFGYGICQKVNVKV
+53 KFFGYGICQKMNMKV
-68 RDLNRQFT
+68 RDVSRQFSV
-76 ITTDNELL
+76 TTANQINLI
-84 PVWDV
+84 WDV
-89 RVGGNNQSLF
+89 LVDGNNISLF
-99 RYPRFKVS
+99 AYPRFKVS

-127 GATKRT
+127 EATKHN

-138 LAAPYTIKDFIQA
+138 LADSYTIKEFIA
-151 CAQLLGLNGYTT
+151 SCAALLGLSGYS
-163 IGIGEDETCFDTSYP
+163 IRGVGENETCFDTSYAA
-178 EGANFEGTET
+178 GANFEGTET

-193 DAAAEATQT
+193 DAVAEVTQT
-202 IYYINESRK
+202 IYFITSEHK
-211 LCFKRLSVSGAPV
+211 ICFRRLSSDGDAD
-224 FTINKD
+224 FTIDKEK
-230 IYFTLSSKTNKRL
+230 YFTLSSKTNKRL

-262 SGSTQFVRNNP
+262 SGSTQFIRNNP

-294 LTLNQFESDWRGNY
+294 LTLNQFECDWHGNY

-316 ALITKDGSQAF
+316 ALITKDGSQAI
-327 SFVLDDTI
+327 SYVLDDTI
-335 TYIGGL
+335 EYNGGIS
-341 QEQTRWSYENEENE
+341 EKTKWSYADNENE
-355 NDINSAPSNLGDS
+355 NDIYSAPSNLGDS

-396 IAALRINVNSINAT
+396 IAALRINVDSINAT

-419 ESVDSLNSDIDS
+419 ESVDSLNSDINT

>member
-1 MINDST
+1 MINNSN

-12 NSDVRQITARVY
+12 NSDVRHITARAY
-24 VYEGAST
+24 VYEDT
-31 RKYTFKASDNLQGFT
+31 NTKYTFKAADNLQSFT
-46 VERIGQG
+46 VERVGQG
-53 KFFGYGICQKVNVKV
+53 KFFGYGICQKMNMKV
-68 RDLNRQFT
+68 RDVSRQFSV
-76 ITTDNELL
+76 TTANQINLI
-84 PVWDV
+84 WDV
-89 RVGGNNQSLF
+89 LVDGNNISLF
-99 RYPRFKVS
+99 AYPRFKVS

-127 GATKRT
+127 EATKHN

-138 LAAPYTIKDFIQA
+138 LADSYTIKEFIA
-151 CAQLLGLNGYTT
+151 SCAALLGLSGYT
-163 IGIGEDETCFDTSYP
+163 IRGVGENETCFDTSYAA
-178 EGANFEGTET
+178 GANFEGTET

-193 DAAAEATQT
+193 DAVAEVTQT
-202 IYYINESRK
+202 VYFITNERK
-211 LCFKRLSVSGAPV
+211 ICFRRLSSDGDAD
-224 FTINKD
+224 FTIDKEK
-230 IYFTLSSKTNKRL
+230 YFTLSSKTNKRL

-262 SGSTQFVRNNP
+262 SGSTQFIRNNP

-294 LTLNQFESDWRGNY
+294 LTLNQFECDWHGNY

-316 ALITKDGSQAF
+316 ALITKDGSQAI
-327 SFVLDDTI
+327 SYVLDDTI
-335 TYIGGL
+335 EYNGGIS
-341 QEQTRWSYENEENE
+341 EKTKWSYADNENE
-355 NDINSAPSNLGDS
+355 NDIYSAPSNLGDS

-396 IAALRINVNSINAT
+396 IAALRINVDSINAT

-419 ESVDSLNSDIDS
+419 ESVDSLNSDINT

>member
-1 MINDST
+1 MINNSA

-12 NSDVRQITARVY
+12 NSDVRHITARAY
-24 VYEGAST
+24 VYEGTSS
-31 RKYTFKASDNLQGFT
+31 KYTFKATDNLQSFT
-46 VERIGQG
+46 VERVGQG
-53 KFFGYGICQKVNVKV
+53 KFFGYGICQKMNMKV
-68 RDLNRQFT
+68 RDVSRQFSV
-76 ITTDNELL
+76 TTANQINLI
-84 PVWDV
+84 WDV
-89 RVGGNNQSLF
+89 LVDGKNTSLF
-99 RYPRFKVS
+99 AYPRFKVS

-127 GATKRT
+127 DATKHN

-138 LAAPYTIKDFIQA
+138 LADSYTIKEFITS
-151 CAQLLGLNGYTT
+151 CATLLGLKGYS
-163 IGIGEDETCFDTSYP
+163 ISGVGENETCFDTSYAA
-178 EGANFEGTET
+178 GANFEGTET
-188 IREAL
+188 IRDAL
-193 DAAAEATQT
+193 DAVAEVTQT
-202 IYYINESRK
+202 VYFIASNNKI
-211 LCFKRLSVSGAPV
+211 CFRRLSLDGDAS
-224 FTINKD
+224 FTIDKEK
-230 IYFTLSSKTNKRL
+230 YFTLSSKTNKRL

-255 LSASTTE
+255 LSVSTTE
-262 SGSTQFVRNNP
+262 SGSTQFIRDNP

-294 LTLNQFESDWRGNY
+294 LTLNQFECNWHGNY

-316 ALITKDGSQAF
+316 ALITKDGSQAI
-327 SFVLDDTI
+327 SYVLDDTI
-335 TYIGGL
+335 EYNGGIS
-341 QEQTRWSYENEENE
+341 EKTKWSYEDNENE

-378 VNKEI
+378 VNKQI

-396 IAALRINVNSINAT
+396 ISALRINVNSINAT

-442 SQQAILE
+442 SQQAVLE
-449 FRQEIE
+449 FKQEIE
-455 QDGIDKVT
+455 QDGVDKVT

-533 YNRTGCFWIGS
+533 YDRTGCFWIGS

>member
-1 MINDST
+1 MINNSN

-12 NSDVRQITARVY
+12 NSDVRHITARAY
-24 VYEGAST
+24 VYEGTST
-31 RKYTFKASDNLQGFT
+31 KYTFKAADNLQSFT
-46 VERIGQG
+46 VERVGQG
-53 KFFGYGICQKVNVKV
+53 KFFGYGICQKMNMKV
-68 RDLNRQFT
+68 RDVSRQFSV
-76 ITTDNELL
+76 TTANQINLI
-84 PVWDV
+84 WDV
-89 RVGGNNQSLF
+89 LVDGKNTSLF
-99 RYPRFKVS
+99 AYPRFKVS

-127 GATKRT
+127 EATKHN

-138 LAAPYTIKDFIQA
+138 LADSYTIKEFIA
-151 CAQLLGLNGYTT
+151 SCAALLGLSGYS
-163 IGIGEDETCFDTSYP
+163 IRGVGKNETCFDTSYAA
-178 EGANFEGTET
+178 GANFEGTET

-193 DAAAEATQT
+193 DAVAEVTQT
-202 IYYINESRK
+202 IYFITSEHK
-211 LCFKRLSVSGAPV
+211 ICFRRLSSDGDAN
-224 FTINKD
+224 FTIDKEK
-230 IYFTLSSKTNKRL
+230 YFTLSSKTNKRL

-294 LTLNQFESDWRGNY
+294 LTLNQFECDWHGNY

-316 ALITKDGSQAF
+316 ALITKDGSQAI
-327 SFVLDDTI
+327 SYVLDDTI
-335 TYIGGL
+335 EYNGGIS
-341 QEQTRWSYENEENE
+341 EKTKWSYEDNENE

-419 ESVDSLNSDIDS
+419 ESVDSLNNDIDS

-442 SQQAILE
+442 SQQAVLE

-455 QDGIDKVT
+455 QNGIDKVT

>member
-1 MINDST
+1 MLINQN

-12 NSDVRQITARVY
+12 NSDVRQITARAY
-24 VYEGAST
+24 VYEGTST
-31 RKYTFKASDNLQGFT
+31 KYTFKASDNLQSFT

-53 KFFGYGICQKVNVKV
+53 KFFGYGICQKINMKV
-68 RDLNRQFT
+68 RDVNRQFSV
-76 ITTDNELL
+76 TTANQINLI
-84 PVWDV
+84 WDV
-89 RVGGNNQSLF
+89 LVNGKNTSLF
-99 RYPRFKVS
+99 AYPRFKVS

-127 GATKRT
+127 EATKHN

-138 LAAPYTIKDFIQA
+138 LTDSYTIKGFIA
-151 CAQLLGLNGYTT
+151 SCAALLGLSGYS
-163 IGIGEDETCFDTSYP
+163 IRGVGEDETCFDTSYTA
-178 EGANFEGTET
+178 GANFEGTET

-193 DAAAEATQT
+193 DAVAEVTQT
-202 IYYINESRK
+202 VYFITNERK
-211 LCFKRLSVSGAPV
+211 ICFRRLSSDGDAN
-224 FTINKD
+224 FTIDKEK
-230 IYFTLSSKTNKRL
+230 YFTLSSKTNKRL

-255 LSASTTE
+255 LSVSTTE
-262 SGSTQFVRNNP
+262 SGSTQYIRNNP
-273 FWDNREDRA
+273 FWDLREDRA

-294 LTLNQFESDWRGNY
+294 FTLNQFECDWHGNY

-316 ALITKDGSQAF
+316 ALVTKDNSQAI
-327 SFVLDDTI
+327 SYVLDDTI
-335 TYIGGL
+335 EYNGGIS
-341 QEQTRWSYENEENE
+341 EKTKWSYEDNENE
-355 NDINSAPSNLGDS
+355 TDINSAPTNLGDA
-368 IKQTYAKVDK
+368 IRQTYAKVDK
-378 VNKEI
+378 ANKEI
-383 EIVASQAD
+383 EIVASQAE
-391 ENTDA
+391 ENSNS
-396 IAALRINVNSINAT
+396 IAAIKVNVNSINAT
-410 VQNQQQQIN
+410 VQQQQQNLDDSI
-419 ESVDSLNSDIDS
+419 DSLNNDVAA
-431 LTTEIA
+431 LNETVA

-449 FRQEIE
+449 FKQEIK

-496 RSGESVL
+496 RSGEGVL

-533 YNRTGCFWIGS
+533 YDRTGCFWIGS

>member
-1 MINDST
+1 MINNSN

-12 NSDVRQITARVY
+12 NSDVRHITARAY
-24 VYEGAST
+24 VYEGTSS
-31 RKYTFKASDNLQGFT
+31 KYTFKATDNLQSFT
-46 VERIGQG
+46 VERVGQG
-53 KFFGYGICQKVNVKV
+53 KFFGYGICQKMNMKV
-68 RDLNRQFT
+68 RDVSRQFSV
-76 ITTDNELL
+76 TTANQINLI
-84 PVWDV
+84 WDV
-89 RVGGNNQSLF
+89 LVDGKNTSLF
-99 RYPRFKVS
+99 AYPRFKVS

-127 GATKRT
+127 EATKHN

-138 LAAPYTIKDFIQA
+138 LADSYTIKEFITS
-151 CAQLLGLNGYTT
+151 CVTLLGLKGYS
-163 IGIGEDETCFDTSYP
+163 IRGVGENETCFDTSYAA
-178 EGANFEGTET
+178 GANFEGTET
-188 IREAL
+188 IRDAL
-193 DAAAEATQT
+193 DAVAEVTQT
-202 IYYINESRK
+202 IYFITSENK
-211 LCFKRLSVSGAPV
+211 ICFRRLSLDGDAS
-224 FTINKD
+224 FTIDKEK
-230 IYFTLSSKTNKRL
+230 YFTLSSKTNKRL

-255 LSASTTE
+255 LSVSTTE
-262 SGSTQFVRNNP
+262 SGSTQFIRDNP

-294 LTLNQFESDWRGNY
+294 LTLNQFECNWHGNY

-316 ALITKDGSQAF
+316 ALITKDGSQAI
-327 SFVLDDTI
+327 SYVLDDTI
-335 TYIGGL
+335 EYNGGIS
-341 QEQTRWSYENEENE
+341 EKTKWSYEDNENE

-442 SQQAILE
+442 SQQAVLE
-449 FRQEIE
+449 FKQEIE
-455 QDGIDKVT
+455 QDGVDKVT

-533 YNRTGCFWIGS
+533 YDRTGCFWIGS